1 MPAVSKKLSDIFSC
15 SPSGSPRNSPRN
27 SPLLSPTKLNDTVPP
42 LQSTPVSRSG
52 MPCSSQL
59 FDLFKFVASGR
70 NNGDLDP
77 EVDSDE
83 DDDEVSLHISPEQQE
98 EANVPQAM
106 PAEPAVDNDV
116 KLEKWIDETIRKTE
130 LQRDTLSSRFT
141 ALSLSNLSPWRFPGS
156 EKALKRPRLPG
167 KKAQPSPE
175 LDESP
180 VDTPLEAPTG
190 RPFRAAVGVDDI
202 PDEDKLAAIVDEFG
216 EIAGLLEGDEP
227 ERILAESKGSLFKG
241 VMMVG
246 NIHLTTHRILFHA
259 FLPPDSVAMAA
270 STMDPRL
277 AMDSAAAA
285 FAHQPDVI
293 HAGPV
298 TVHRPGS
305 LKPAR
310 RVWME
315 LSAEMVTTYPSADE
329 AGRVRPL
336 RSVLLSS
343 VRQTEPFNADHP
355 CDFYVTYETPY
366 GQRRSRFT
374 VDTEESAMQ
383 WRRCFEAALFRHVR
397 TRWRESLGHGPSE
410 DWSMMRCCIPLDR
423 VTVNGISSYHSF
435 STLIGLDIQL
445 DDEPKETNVIETS
458 SQATLVETPVSSPG
472 VERKGSFRAFSRGRS
487 AQGNSTEARS
497 PSPLIREAG
506 LHPSMLRTEMSHK
519 NFASASDS
527 SFDFNI
533 AVLKDQAWFAQAFES
548 AVDASHQR
556 KYKHDAKRPR
566 MVLQVAGHDCLAT
579 DEDLES
585 DRSGSYDSE
594 EGDDEEDGHNGLLR
608 ETRKAEKAAL
618 SAKVFGLK
626 EEEGV
631 WIKRCYVGTSFI
643 PARGHIILT
652 PRFICYWR
660 RATVGADIK
669 YRFRIEDVKG
679 AVIAPGLR
687 ARFHGMALQLHGH
700 RDLRFEFWKR
710 ESRDEVMARINDL
723 RGTRTP
729 APSVPAEQKPS
740 PPLFDEPIARTASPA
755 SNTVVDHPA
764 DILAPPRDLLLQAPV
779 VPADAVKYIPYI
791 ANKPLHAMARIAPRT
806 FTCLT
811 IGSRGDIQPYIALCL
826 RLKQDGHKV
835 VIVTHGEFKTW
846 VEGYGIEHRQAGGDP
861 TALMKLSTEHK
872 MFSPGFF
879 KESLGSFRTW
889 LDDLLLDSWNACQ
902 DSDVLIESPST
913 MAGVHIAEALKI
925 PYFRAF
931 TMPWTRTSAY
941 PHAFM
946 VPAFEMGPSFNY
958 STYVLFDNIM
968 WRATSGQI
976 NKWRKHYLGL
986 KFTDM
991 TALSLTKIPF
1001 LYNFSAAVVPKPLD
1015 WHDDIVIT
1023 GYWNLEDSDTEWSPP
1038 PELEAFMAKAK
1049 EDQRPLV
1056 YIGFGSIV
1064 VPRPNAMTKSIIKA
1078 VEKANVR
1085 AIIAKGWSS
1094 RGGDPAKEGEEIVF
1108 PPSCY
1113 GVDKI
1118 PHSWLFPRVQ
1128 AALHHGGAGTVGASL
1143 RAGIPTLIKPWFG
1156 DQFFWSIRVT
1166 KLEVGLKVPSLRS
1179 DDIAAALVKATTD
1192 RVMMEKAARIGER
1205 IRSENGVNAAVQAI
1219 HNNLSRAGAD
1229 RTKMRW
1235 AK

>member
-130 LQRDTLSSRFT
+130 LQP
-141 ALSLSNLSPWRFPGS
+141 LSLSNLSPWRFPGS

-227 ERILAESKGSLFKG
+227 ERILAESKGSLFK
-241 VMMVG
+241 
-246 NIHLTTHRILFHA
+246 
-259 FLPPDSVAMAA
+259 
-270 STMDPRL
+270 L

-336 RSVLLSS
+336 RSVL
-343 VRQTEPFNADHP
+343 R
-355 CDFYVTYETPY
+355 
-366 GQRRSRFT
+366 
-374 VDTEESAMQ
+374 
-383 WRRCFEAALFRHVR
+383 
-397 TRWRESLGHGPSE
+397 
-410 DWSMMRCCIPLDR
+410 
-423 VTVNGISSYHSF
+423 
-435 STLIGLDIQL
+435 LDIQL

-631 WIKRCYVGTSFI
+631 WI
-643 PARGHIILT
+643 
-652 PRFICYWR
+652 
-660 RATVGADIK
+660 GADIK
-669 YRFRIEDVKG
+669 
-679 AVIAPGLR
+679 
-687 ARFHGMALQLHGH
+687 
-700 RDLRFEFWKR
+700 
-710 ESRDEVMARINDL
+710 VMARINDL

-835 VIVTHGEFKTW
+835 VIVTH
-846 VEGYGIEHRQAGGDP
+846 AGGDP

-872 MFSPGFF
+872 
-879 KESLGSFRTW
+879 TV
-889 LDDLLLDSWNACQ
+889 LLDSWNACQ

-1056 YIGFGSIV
+1056 YIVSVTIMSSADKQGFGSIV

-1078 VEKANVR
+1078 VE
-1085 AIIAKGWSS
+1085 KGWSS

-1118 PHSWLFPRVQ
+1118 PHSWLFPRV
-1128 AALHHGGAGTVGASL
+1128 AMLTVS
-1143 RAGIPTLIKPWFG
+1143 